1 MYCMNCFYG
10 YLNYNYLCFK
20 VVCEIIRFLINYCI
34 VNDLYVLNY

>member
-10 YLNYNYLCFK
+10 YLNYNYFK